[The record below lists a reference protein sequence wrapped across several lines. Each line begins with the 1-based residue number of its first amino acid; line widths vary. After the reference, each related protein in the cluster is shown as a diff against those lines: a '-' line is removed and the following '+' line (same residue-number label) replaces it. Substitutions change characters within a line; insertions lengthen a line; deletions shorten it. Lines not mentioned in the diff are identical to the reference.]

1 MTQNEVWD
9 NHYKEIMEFVA
20 KNKRRPSK
28 HRKDELR
35 MVYWI
40 KYCKKLINQ
49 GRMKDARKER
59 FEQLMNYANK
69 FQRKNQYEYT
79 HVNEETIGLKLQQGR
94 YSRKRRSNTL

>member
-9 NHYKEIMEFVA
+9 KHYQEIMEFVTT
-20 KNKRRPSK
+20 NKRRPSK
-28 HRKDELR
+28 YRKEELR

-49 GRMKDARKER
+49 NRMNEARKEKFLR
-59 FEQLMNYANK
+59 LMAYVNK

-79 HVNEETIGLKLQQGR
+79 FVNEETVGLTLEQGR
-94 YSRKRRSNTL
+94 YSRTRRNRRS